1 MHMQVSVSVQ
11 HRQWSHLRESFLVHP
26 PQLTDSFT
34 LYTKVMLIISRIKNF
49 NHRFRVMED
58 LGDPGSKSTR
68 MNILNQPDVR
78 STTTFSQL
86 DDLVMSFRSSLW
98 QDFKDPF
105 VNNRVDLHLY
115 ATHMALHA

>member
-1 MHMQVSVSVQ
+1 
-11 HRQWSHLRESFLVHP
+11 
-26 PQLTDSFT
+26 
-34 LYTKVMLIISRIKNF
+34 
-49 NHRFRVMED
+49 MED